1 MTGYTR
7 RNDTGQGATITF
19 ADFSFAGDV
28 RMIGETKQ
36 SSTPV
41 KDTPLSATHESHI
54 PGDTIDPGE
63 TELEVIFDRRSA
75 LPPINQPTLITQTFP
90 LGPGDATPATLIGS
104 GFITERS
111 VPQMATGTLQIAK
124 VKLRWDAK
132 ATLPVFTPATAT
144 PP

>member
-7 RNDTGQGATITF
+7 QNDTGQGATITF
-19 ADFSFAGDV
+19 ASHAFAGDV
-28 RMIGETKQ
+28 RMIGETKHA
-36 SSTPV
+36 SSPV

-75 LPPINQPTLITQTFP
+75 LPPLNQPTLITQTFP
-90 LGPGDATPATLIGS
+90 LGPGDATAATYVGS

-111 VPQMATGTLQIAK
+111 IPQMATATLQVSKIK
-124 VKLRWDAK
+124 IRWDAK
-132 ATLPVFTPATAT
+132 ATLPVFTPATAS

>member
-19 ADFSFAGDV
+19 ADHAFAGDV

-36 SSTPV
+36 TSPPV

-75 LPPINQPTLITQTFP
+75 LPPLNKPTLITQTFP
-90 LGPGDATPATLIGS
+90 LGPGDATAATYVGS

-111 VPQMATGTLQIAK
+111 IPQMATATLQISK
-124 VKLRWDAK
+124 IKIRWDAK
-132 ATLPVFTPATAT
+132 ATLPVFTPATAAA
-144 PP
+144 